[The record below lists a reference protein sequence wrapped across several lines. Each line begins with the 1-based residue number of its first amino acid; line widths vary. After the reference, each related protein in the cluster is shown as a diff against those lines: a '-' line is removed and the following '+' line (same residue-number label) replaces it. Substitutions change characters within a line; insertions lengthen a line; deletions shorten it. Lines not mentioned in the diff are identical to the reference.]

1 MTAVGALDRTVL
13 AFKALVWS
21 NDKPK
26 LSHRYPVSKQKR
38 ERNWDVSLNV
48 CSQAG
53 LMVRESLILQEG

>member
-1 MTAVGALDRTVL
+1 MTVVWALDRTVL

-38 ERNWDVSLNV
+38 ERNWDVS
-48 CSQAG
+48 
-53 LMVRESLILQEG
+53 